1 MFSIAIVIF
10 REVFEIA
17 LIVGVLMAA
26 TRGLVKRGQWVVVG
40 LLGGMA
46 GSILLAFFADKI
58 SQAAEGMGQ
67 EILNAIILLIAAT
80 LIGWTVL
87 WMTRHGRELTR
98 HLKQVGQSVVR
109 GEKPIHTLAIV
120 VTLTVLREGA
130 EIVMFTY
137 SAFITGGRPF
147 DLIFGFFF
155 GAFAGAAVGV
165 VLYYGLIKIP
175 TKQIFSVTSWLLM
188 FLVAG
193 MVSQAAGYLTAASQL
208 PELIPMMWDTS
219 RVLSEDSLSGKFLH
233 VLLGYTQRPSGI
245 QVLVYVAT
253 LTVLGIL
260 IKFYGNASSKIVK
273 VSVHPRTNSSE

>member
-26 TRGLVKRGQWVVVG
+26 TRGLSKRGQWVVVG

-58 SQAAEGMGQ
+58 SQVAEGMGQ

-87 WMTRHGRELTR
+87 WMARHGRELTQ
-98 HLKQVGQSVVR
+98 HLKQVGHAVVK
-109 GEKPIHTLAIV
+109 GEKPIHTLAVV

-137 SAFITGGRPF
+137 SAFVTGGRPF
-147 DLIFGFFF
+147 DLILGFLF
-155 GAFAGAAVGV
+155 GAFAGTAVGV
-165 VLYYGLIKIP
+165 ILYYGLIKIP
-175 TKQIFSVTSWLLM
+175 TKQIFNVTSWLLM

-193 MVSQAAGYLTAASQL
+193 MVSQAAGYLTAAGKL
-208 PELIPMMWDTS
+208 PELIPTMWDTS
-219 RVLSEDSLSGKFLH
+219 TLLSEDILSGKFLQ
-233 VLLGYTQRPSGI
+233 VLLGYTQRPSGM
-245 QVLVYVAT
+245 QVLVYAVT
-253 LTVLGIL
+253 LTILGAL
-260 IKFYGNASSKIVK
+260 IKFYGNAQSKIMK
-273 VSVHPRTNSSE
+273 ISA